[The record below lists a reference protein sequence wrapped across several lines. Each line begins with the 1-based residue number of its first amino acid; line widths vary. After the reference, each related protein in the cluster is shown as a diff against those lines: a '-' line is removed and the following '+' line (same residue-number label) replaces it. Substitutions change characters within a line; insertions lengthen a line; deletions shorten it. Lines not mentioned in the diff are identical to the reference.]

1 MEMLAFAMPS
11 LPLVLLLL
19 HQHTCGGKFLSNS
32 KSISPKLLK
41 VAFLFLD
48 VVAGS
53 CRETVFFLYET
64 IDGDVESVRRK
75 TDFDDSR

>member
-11 LPLVLLLL
+11 LPLVSLLL
-19 HQHTCGGKFLSNS
+19 HQHTCGGKFLSN
-32 KSISPKLLK
+32 SPKLLK